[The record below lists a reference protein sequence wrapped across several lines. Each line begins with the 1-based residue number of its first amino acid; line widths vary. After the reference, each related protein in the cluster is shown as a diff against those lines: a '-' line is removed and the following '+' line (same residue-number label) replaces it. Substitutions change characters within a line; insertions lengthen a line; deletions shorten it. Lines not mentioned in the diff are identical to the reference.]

1 MRKFKIGYRT
11 AKTALG
17 TAIAIFIAQLLG
29 LEFYASA
36 GIITILCIQNT
47 KKKSLKSA
55 GSRFAACILSLVFAF
70 LFFETIGYHP
80 IVIGLLLLFFI
91 PVTVMLKITE
101 GIATSSVILLHVYS
115 VQNYSLSL
123 VLNEVGIITIG
134 IGIALIMNI
143 YMPSVENE
151 LKKYQLEIESNFK
164 QILLQL
170 AQYLRHGDN
179 EWDGKELTK
188 TTTILHKAKSLAFRD
203 VENHLRRN
211 ENSYYHYFKMRERQL
226 DVMERM
232 VPIVASI
239 EMNVEQAAMV
249 AQFLEGLAQSVHPG
263 NTAILH
269 LNNLKEMTEAF
280 QAMSLP
286 ETRVEFEA
294 RASLRHLVK
303 ELEQYLIIKCD
314 FKGGL
319 KQYNV

>member
-1 MRKFKIGYRT
+1 MKKFKIGYRT

-55 GSRFAACILSLVFAF
+55 GSRFAACIMSLVFAF

-143 YMPSVENE
+143 YMPSVEKE

-170 AQYLRHGDN
+170 AHYLRHGDN
-179 EWDGKELTK
+179 AWDGKELTE
-188 TTTILHKAKSLAFRD
+188 TVSILHKAKSLAFRD

-226 DVMERM
+226 DIMERM

-249 AQFLEGLAQSVHPG
+249 AEFLEELAQSVHPG

-280 QAMSLP
+280 QAMPLP

>member
-1 MRKFKIGYRT
+1 MKKFKIGYRT

-17 TAIAIFIAQLLG
+17 TTLAIFIAQFFG
-29 LEFYASA
+29 LEFYVSA
-36 GIITILCIQNT
+36 GIIAILCIQNT
-47 KKKSLKSA
+47 KKKSLHSA
-55 GSRFAACILSLVFAF
+55 SSRFAACILSLVFAF

-80 IVIGLLLLFFI
+80 VAIGLLLLFFI

-115 VQNYSLSL
+115 VKDYTFSL
-123 VLNEVGIITIG
+123 VLNELGIITIG

-143 YMPSVENE
+143 YMPSVEKE
-151 LKKYQLEIESNFK
+151 LKTYQLEIESNFQ

-170 AQYLRHGDN
+170 AQFLRQGDTA
-179 EWDGKELTK
+179 WDGKELTE
-188 TTTILHKAKSLAFRD
+188 TASILHKAKSLAFRD

-211 ENSYYHYFKMRERQL
+211 ENSFYHYFKMRERQL

-239 EMNVEQAAMV
+239 EMNVEQAAIV
-249 AQFLEGLAQSVHPG
+249 AEFLEQLAESVHPG
-263 NTAILH
+263 NTAIVH
-269 LNNLKEMTEAF
+269 LNNLSEMTEIF
-280 QAMSLP
+280 QGMPLP
-286 ETRVEFEA
+286 ETRIEFEA

-319 KQYNV
+319 KQYNA